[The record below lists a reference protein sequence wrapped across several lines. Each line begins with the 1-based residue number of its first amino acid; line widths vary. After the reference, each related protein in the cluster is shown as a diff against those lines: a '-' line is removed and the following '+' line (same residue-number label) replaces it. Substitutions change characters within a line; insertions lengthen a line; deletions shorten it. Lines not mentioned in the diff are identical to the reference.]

1 MFSCRNS
8 CDSLRVD
15 DEFSTDFKNTSKQGE
30 ETTNNWLIIK
40 SSTSL
45 DLSYANDNEMCES
58 VSFAFEFR
66 LISVLFF
73 VFMERNSQRKVR
85 EIYPNTEAIIEIFK
99 NKKGVKLKT

>member
-45 DLSYANDNEMCES
+45 DLSYANDNEMC
-58 VSFAFEFR
+58 F
-66 LISVLFF
+66 ICIWIQTDICF
-73 VFMERNSQRKVR
+73 VFCFYQEEFSEKGERDLSKHGGNHRD
-85 EIYPNTEAIIEIFK
+85 I
-99 NKKGVKLKT
+99 